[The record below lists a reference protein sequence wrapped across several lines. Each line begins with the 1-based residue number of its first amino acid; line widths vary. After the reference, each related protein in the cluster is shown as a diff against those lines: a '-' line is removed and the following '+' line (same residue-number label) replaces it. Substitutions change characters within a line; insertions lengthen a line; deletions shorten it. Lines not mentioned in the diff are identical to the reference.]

1 MSAKETDKDDA
12 PLRIQGERPDPDTE
26 SWYEYTWRTQQ
37 ETPARLEECA
47 KFLSGVIAITLTLF
61 LTAGKDAFESQQLSG
76 WAGTALG
83 LWLIS
88 LVLCLLVL
96 FPWHYRFRDDSVESI
111 KKMHGRVVKV
121 KYGMLAGAIFLFLV
135 ALVILTCLFFRP

>member
-1 MSAKETDKDDA
+1 MSAKETDKDNA
-12 PLRIQGERPDPDTE
+12 PPRIQGERPDPDTE
-26 SWYEYTWRTQQ
+26 SWYEYTWKTQQ

-47 KFLSGVIAITLTLF
+47 KFLNGVIAITLTLF
-61 LTAGKDAFESQQLSG
+61 LTAGKDSFESQQLSG

-88 LVLCLLVL
+88 LVLCILVL

-111 KKMHGRVVKV
+111 KEMHKRIVRA
-121 KYGMLAGAIFLFLV
+121 KYGMLAAGMLLFLT
-135 ALVILTCLFFRP
+135 ALVILIRLFFSP

>member
-1 MSAKETDKDDA
+1 MSAKETDKDDT

-26 SWYEYTWRTQQ
+26 SWYEYTWKTQQ

-47 KFLSGVIAITLTLF
+47 KFLTGVIAITLTLF

-88 LVLCLLVL
+88 LVLCILVL
-96 FPWHYRFRDDSVESI
+96 FPRRRRYRDDSVESI
-111 KKMHGRVVKV
+111 KEMHQGIVNT
-121 KYGMLAGAIFLFLV
+121 KYGMLAAALLLFLT
-135 ALVILTCLFFRP
+135 ALVILTCLFFSP